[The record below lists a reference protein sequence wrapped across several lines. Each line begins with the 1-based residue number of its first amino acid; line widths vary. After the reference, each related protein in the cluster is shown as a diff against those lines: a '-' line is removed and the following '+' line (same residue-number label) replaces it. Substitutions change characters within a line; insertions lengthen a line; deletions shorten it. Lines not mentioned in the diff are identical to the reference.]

1 LRGDTSLALVD
12 VDLLVWQLPVDSDPP
27 AVVELDEVGEAVAI
41 DISGDERSRAAGGS
55 RGDRGIPS
63 PVTQGVADPVET

>member
-1 LRGDTSLALVD
+1 MSICLFGSCQSIRT
-12 VDLLVWQLPVDSDPP
+12 PP